1 MNTLIRPR
9 KPLLALLMSLVSIGF
24 GQIYNGEVNRAIWLF
39 LMYCALG
46 VPGLAVVA
54 LYLPSGLMLPA
65 LAMDLCL
72 MLALWVYGMA
82 DAWRSARRQPDYV
95 PRAWQTSGLYVL
107 VLILCAL
114 IVQPQ
119 LASYVRNHQI
129 ESFRVPS
136 SSNEPTL
143 MHGDFIFA
151 DKRYNCPGCTQA
163 VRRGDVAIFTYPND
177 RTIYYVKRIVG
188 LPGERVQIKGQEI
201 LINGRSLTLSETRGV
216 GALRVSEG
224 DEVRRWQVTW
234 SAKESPPAEIDVTVP
249 AGQVYALGDNRD
261 NSIDSRRFG
270 TVPLADVVGRVRQ
283 IWFSYADGTIS
294 WGRMGKVIE

>member
-1 MNTLIRPR
+1 
-9 KPLLALLMSLVSIGF
+9 
-24 GQIYNGEVNRAIWLF
+24 
-39 LMYCALG
+39 
-46 VPGLAVVA
+46 VVA

-216 GALRVSEG
+216 GALQVSEG

-234 SAKESPPAEIDVTVP
+234 STNESPSAEIDVK
-249 AGQVYALGDNRD
+249 
-261 NSIDSRRFG
+261 
-270 TVPLADVVGRVRQ
+270 VPLARSTRSATIEITALTHVASVLCLWPMWWVGFGRYGFPMPTDHQ
-283 IWFSYADGTIS
+283 M
-294 WGRMGKVIE
+294 GRMGKVIE